1 MSQTENNILIKSFR
15 FSSTVLNKAQK
26 LCGMLVL
33 IFLLIN
39 AFLDVFSIAS
49 VIPLVALLLKPELI
63 QSNKLLKSFYDITG
77 LSNSTD
83 FFILITCVVI
93 VLFIVKNIVSYLI
106 YRYQSKYAFGVSA
119 GLSRNMLD
127 HFYTLPFLSITNA
140 DTSIYLNRI
149 VNVPAS
155 FVTNILL
162 SLLTIFSEGLIVILI
177 SAGLLIYNFN
187 IFILLLVV
195 LGPGAF
201 IYYLIRKKK
210 LSALNYSLK
219 SKLPK
224 VLKLATEAIKGFVE
238 STLFQKQKH
247 FSNKFDQI
255 NKDLNYDYSKLTT
268 AQGTSIKF
276 VEIIIMIGIGIL
288 FVYSILFIE
297 DKNEVVLILSL
308 FAAASYK
315 IVPSIN
321 KIFVSFLNIKTHQYT
336 LDELNDIKN
345 YNAARLNY
353 NHKPVYVNDKIEL
366 KNVHFE
372 YPESSF
378 KLIIEHFSIK
388 KGEKVGIR
396 GQSGS
401 GKTTLI
407 NIFIGLIALQK
418 GEILIDGNKINSE
431 NISEWQK
438 LIGYVG
444 QNPFIFNDSLI
455 YNIAFDITPNSYD
468 RERINNLLTFLN
480 LDSLLKTLSD
490 GLDTN
495 IGEEGSK
502 LSGGQKQRIAIARAL
517 FPNREILIFDEV
529 TSNLDKETESEVIQT
544 ILKIA
549 KRDKTII
556 FVSHKQ
562 EMLNTCDKI
571 YRVENG
577 KVFLEKEKA
586 TFSTDS

>member
-1 MSQTENNILIKSFR
+1 M
-15 FSSTVLNKAQK
+15 
-26 LCGMLVL
+26 
-33 IFLLIN
+33 
-39 AFLDVFSIAS
+39 D
-49 VIPLVALLLKPELI
+49 ELSDI
-63 QSNKLLKSFYDITG
+63 QSYD
-77 LSNSTD
+77 
-83 FFILITCVVI
+83 
-93 VLFIVKNIVSYLI
+93 
-106 YRYQSKYAFGVSA
+106 
-119 GLSRNMLD
+119 
-127 HFYTLPFLSITNA
+127 
-140 DTSIYLNRI
+140 
-149 VNVPAS
+149 AS
-155 FVTNILL
+155 LL
-162 SLLTIFSEGLIVILI
+162 S
-177 SAGLLIYNFN
+177 
-187 IFILLLVV
+187 
-195 LGPGAF
+195 
-201 IYYLIRKKK
+201 
-210 LSALNYSLK
+210 
-219 SKLPK
+219 
-224 VLKLATEAIKGFVE
+224 
-238 STLFQKQKH
+238 
-247 FSNKFDQI
+247 
-255 NKDLNYDYSKLTT
+255 
-268 AQGTSIKF
+268 
-276 VEIIIMIGIGIL
+276 
-288 FVYSILFIE
+288 
-297 DKNEVVLILSL
+297 
-308 FAAASYK
+308 
-315 IVPSIN
+315 
-321 KIFVSFLNIKTHQYT
+321 
-336 LDELNDIKN
+336 
-345 YNAARLNY
+345 Y

-378 KLIIEHFSIK
+378 KLNIENFSIK

-418 GEILIDGNKINSE
+418 GEIFIDGNKINSA

-455 YNIAFDITPNSYD
+455 YNIAFDITPNSDD
-468 RERINNLLTFLN
+468 RERIYNLLNFLN
-480 LDSLLKTLSD
+480 LDSLLKTHSD

-556 FVSHKQ
+556 FISHKQ

-577 KVFLEKEKA
+577 EVILENEKVIN
-586 TFSTDS
+586 STDI